1 MAITIKRRVIRDVL
15 RRVSRC
21 VSFGREDLDALLA
34 TTRVNRRITFA
45 RGTVVRRFARDD
57 RVVYLS
63 IDLFKRV
70 SDLRPV

>member
-21 VSFGREDLDALLA
+21 VSFGREDLDALLT
-34 TTRVNRRITFA
+34 TTRMDRRITFA
-45 RGTVVRRFARDD
+45 RSAVVRRFARDD

-70 SDLRPV
+70 SDFRPV